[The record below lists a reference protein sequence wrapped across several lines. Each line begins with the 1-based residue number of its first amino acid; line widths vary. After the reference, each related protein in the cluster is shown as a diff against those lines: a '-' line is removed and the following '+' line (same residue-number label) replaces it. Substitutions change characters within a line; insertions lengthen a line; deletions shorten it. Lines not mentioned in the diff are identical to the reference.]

1 MTSKW
6 KDTSKPAKGK
16 KPKEREPKNSLSL
29 IKRSLNQMIDT
40 LLVNKAK
47 KKSGL
52 IERIDASWREFV
64 ERLKENTFSI
74 PFKGEY
80 SCLVKDGFMLVEGY
94 CGLLLI
100 DKLYYKHKM
109 YSLKTP
115 VKYYPFKIY
124 GVYNERG
131 SFTDFVSEPE
141 VGFHYLGLSNK
152 GHSICTGEIQ
162 YLNPESFGLL
172 KEACQKIAKSFRVI
186 NLESLGTVILSESH
200 SSLKN
205 ILSNKDKDALAKF
218 EELNKQ
224 GLIEE
229 II

>member
-1 MTSKW
+1 
-6 KDTSKPAKGK
+6 
-16 KPKEREPKNSLSL
+16 
-29 IKRSLNQMIDT
+29 MIDT
-40 LLVNKAK
+40 LLIEKAK

-64 ERLKENTFSI
+64 DRLKESTFSI

-80 SCLVKDGFMLVEGY
+80 RCLVKDGYMLVEGY
-94 CGLLLI
+94 SGLLFI
-100 DKLYYKHKM
+100 DKLYYKHKT

-115 VKYYPFKIY
+115 VRYYPFKIY
-124 GVYNERG
+124 GAYDERG

-141 VGFHYLGLSNK
+141 MGFHYLGLSNK

-162 YLNPESFGLL
+162 YLNPEFLGLL
-172 KEACQKIAKSFRVI
+172 KEACLKIIKSLRVV
-186 NLESLGTVILSESH
+186 NLESLGTVLLPESF

-205 ILSNKDKDALAKF
+205 ILSDKETDIKHKF
-218 EELNKQ
+218 ERLLNE

-229 II
+229 IL

>member
-1 MTSKW
+1 
-6 KDTSKPAKGK
+6 
-16 KPKEREPKNSLSL
+16 
-29 IKRSLNQMIDT
+29 MIDT

-64 ERLKENTFSI
+64 GRLKENTFSI

-80 SCLVKDGFMLVEGY
+80 SCLIKKDFMLVEGY

-100 DKLYYKHKM
+100 DKLYYKHKT
-109 YSLKTP
+109 YLLKTP

-124 GVYNERG
+124 GAYDERG
-131 SFTDFVSEPE
+131 GFTDFLSEPE
-141 VGFHYLGLSNK
+141 IGFHYLGLSNK
-152 GHSICTGEIQ
+152 GHAICTGEIQ
-162 YLNPESFGLL
+162 YLNPESLGLL
-172 KEACQKIAKSFRVI
+172 KEACLKIIKSFRLI
-186 NLESLGTVILSESH
+186 NLESLGTVILPENY
-200 SSLKN
+200 SSIRN

-218 EELNKQ
+218 EELEKQ

-229 II
+229 TI

>member
-1 MTSKW
+1 
-6 KDTSKPAKGK
+6 
-16 KPKEREPKNSLSL
+16 
-29 IKRSLNQMIDT
+29 MIDT
-40 LLVNKAK
+40 ELITKAK

-52 IERIDASWREFV
+52 FERIDDSWREFV

-100 DKLYYKHKM
+100 DKLYYKHKT
-109 YSLKTP
+109 YFLKTP

-124 GVYNERG
+124 GVYDERG

-141 VGFHYLGLSNK
+141 IGFHYLGLSNK
-152 GHSICTGEIQ
+152 GHTICTGEIQ
-162 YLNPESFGLL
+162 YLNPESLGLL
-172 KEACQKIAKSFRVI
+172 KEACLKIIKSFRVI
-186 NLESLGTVILSESH
+186 NLESLGTVILLESF
-200 SSLKN
+200 SNLKN
-205 ILSNKDKDALAKF
+205 ILSDKDTDIKHKF
-218 EELNKQ
+218 ERLLNEN
-224 GLIEE
+224 LIEE